1 MMVSIGKPNYILQ
14 LCQECFYSELR
25 ITLEC
30 KDIKL
35 FAQFFVHHI
44 NTMSLTKGLVVC
56 EAPCDHFLNLNLV
69 WIRITRVIVLV

>member
-1 MMVSIGKPNYILQ
+1 MMVSKVKPKYILQ
-14 LCQECFYSELR
+14 LCQECFYSELHM
-25 ITLEC
+25 TLES

-35 FAQFFVHHI
+35 FAHFLVHHI
-44 NTMSLTKGLVVC
+44 DTMSLTKGLVVC